1 MEIVEKIHDI
11 FLEEAKKS
19 PILMSDLASMERYIS
34 ESYTGRSLIELLQN
48 ADDACASK
56 LIIKEIRKQVYLVAN
71 NGRTFDERD
80 LEVLCRSGASTKH
93 RKNNTIG
100 YRGIGFKSVVNYS
113 NIVHLYS
120 GDIKATFS
128 KMLTQKEIPEAENV
142 PLIRIPHNFEGNEYI
157 KYIYEYL
164 RNEYTTI
171 FIFEVNN
178 NCLLDEIEMFDSSC
192 MLFLRNIKEI
202 IFDSKSRENVF
213 LTRNNQIED
222 NIKMVQLIGTED
234 NQNWLVYNDSK
245 NNVTDIA
252 FKYYDNETVMA
263 RDNEAVFHSFMPTNN
278 RVNIPLKINGD
289 FSTDPSRTKIV
300 LDTETTDTINNVVE
314 LFGKIIEPIWQKK
327 TDIYGII
334 NILGQASLDPLRTIK
349 GNTISDILV
358 EKIIK
363 KSQNIV
369 LLNNINLGGVFL
381 QPQWMTN
388 DDFKIICEI
397 NDIVGIGNEL
407 ELDIK
412 GIMKFAKLIGVHILN
427 IDIILNTMAKN
438 VLSKETRIGVLSE
451 IINRSRLG
459 LEKSTL
465 YNFNNANIISF
476 ESGVKSLNDYD
487 CKELVEE
494 SFNLAVIEKVDSKSF
509 VEQFYKKMGI
519 NYAFKFNDECEDS
532 YKKNN
537 LDLGVKRISKASNV
551 KKWRSVEENTIEIL
565 RGFDEIANVLDVAAQ
580 NVGYDI
586 EVITKDGTHKYFE
599 VKSVDNIGAPFS
611 MTNNEF
617 SAAVQ
622 YKEKYYLAIVNQSD
636 NYIEICFI
644 SDPINSLNMTK
655 RVTKW
660 EWYCNSYDGNYTKYI
675 V

>member
-80 LEVLCRSGASTKH
+80 LEALCRSGASTKH

-222 NIKMVQLIGTED
+222 NIKMVQLIGTE
-234 NQNWLVYNDSK
+234 
-245 NNVTDIA
+245 A
-252 FKYYDNETVMA
+252 
-263 RDNEAVFHSFMPTNN
+263 
-278 RVNIPLKINGD
+278 
-289 FSTDPSRTKIV
+289 
-300 LDTETTDTINNVVE
+300 
-314 LFGKIIEPIWQKK
+314 
-327 TDIYGII
+327 
-334 NILGQASLDPLRTIK
+334 
-349 GNTISDILV
+349 
-358 EKIIK
+358 
-363 KSQNIV
+363 
-369 LLNNINLGGVFL
+369 
-381 QPQWMTN
+381 
-388 DDFKIICEI
+388 
-397 NDIVGIGNEL
+397 
-407 ELDIK
+407 
-412 GIMKFAKLIGVHILN
+412 
-427 IDIILNTMAKN
+427 
-438 VLSKETRIGVLSE
+438 
-451 IINRSRLG
+451 
-459 LEKSTL
+459 
-465 YNFNNANIISF
+465 
-476 ESGVKSLNDYD
+476 
-487 CKELVEE
+487 
-494 SFNLAVIEKVDSKSF
+494 
-509 VEQFYKKMGI
+509 
-519 NYAFKFNDECEDS
+519 
-532 YKKNN
+532 
-537 LDLGVKRISKASNV
+537 
-551 KKWRSVEENTIEIL
+551 
-565 RGFDEIANVLDVAAQ
+565 
-580 NVGYDI
+580 
-586 EVITKDGTHKYFE
+586 
-599 VKSVDNIGAPFS
+599 
-611 MTNNEF
+611 
-617 SAAVQ
+617 
-622 YKEKYYLAIVNQSD
+622 
-636 NYIEICFI
+636 
-644 SDPINSLNMTK
+644 
-655 RVTKW
+655 
-660 EWYCNSYDGNYTKYI
+660 
-675 V
+675 

>member
-80 LEVLCRSGASTKH
+80 LEALCRSGASTKH

-263 RDNEAVFHSFMPTNN
+263 RENEAVFHSFMPTNN

-459 LEKSTL
+459 LEKVH
-465 YNFNNANIISF
+465 YII
-476 ESGVKSLNDYD
+476 LIM
-487 CKELVEE
+487 L
-494 SFNLAVIEKVDSKSF
+494 I
-509 VEQFYKKMGI
+509 
-519 NYAFKFNDECEDS
+519 
-532 YKKNN
+532 
-537 LDLGVKRISKASNV
+537 
-551 KKWRSVEENTIEIL
+551 
-565 RGFDEIANVLDVAAQ
+565 
-580 NVGYDI
+580 
-586 EVITKDGTHKYFE
+586 
-599 VKSVDNIGAPFS
+599 
-611 MTNNEF
+611 
-617 SAAVQ
+617 
-622 YKEKYYLAIVNQSD
+622 
-636 NYIEICFI
+636 
-644 SDPINSLNMTK
+644 
-655 RVTKW
+655 
-660 EWYCNSYDGNYTKYI
+660 
-675 V
+675 

>member
-80 LEVLCRSGASTKH
+80 LEALCRSGASTKH

-245 NNVTDIA
+245 NNVTDEN
-252 FKYYDNETVMA
+252 YM
-263 RDNEAVFHSFMPTNN
+263 
-278 RVNIPLKINGD
+278 
-289 FSTDPSRTKIV
+289 
-300 LDTETTDTINNVVE
+300 
-314 LFGKIIEPIWQKK
+314 GK
-327 TDIYGII
+327 TGI
-334 NILGQASLDPLRTIK
+334 RK
-349 GNTISDILV
+349 
-358 EKIIK
+358 
-363 KSQNIV
+363 
-369 LLNNINLGGVFL
+369 
-381 QPQWMTN
+381 
-388 DDFKIICEI
+388 
-397 NDIVGIGNEL
+397 
-407 ELDIK
+407 
-412 GIMKFAKLIGVHILN
+412 
-427 IDIILNTMAKN
+427 
-438 VLSKETRIGVLSE
+438 
-451 IINRSRLG
+451 
-459 LEKSTL
+459 
-465 YNFNNANIISF
+465 
-476 ESGVKSLNDYD
+476 
-487 CKELVEE
+487 
-494 SFNLAVIEKVDSKSF
+494 F
-509 VEQFYKKMGI
+509 VEY
-519 NYAFKFNDECEDS
+519 N
-532 YKKNN
+532 
-537 LDLGVKRISKASNV
+537 R
-551 KKWRSVEENTIEIL
+551 
-565 RGFDEIANVLDVAAQ
+565 
-580 NVGYDI
+580 
-586 EVITKDGTHKYFE
+586 
-599 VKSVDNIGAPFS
+599 
-611 MTNNEF
+611 
-617 SAAVQ
+617 
-622 YKEKYYLAIVNQSD
+622 
-636 NYIEICFI
+636 
-644 SDPINSLNMTK
+644 
-655 RVTKW
+655 
-660 EWYCNSYDGNYTKYI
+660 
-675 V
+675 

>member
-1 MEIVEKIHDI
+1 MEREILIKYDEINGSYEDACKNLINTLSEVEVETEYSLKRILELLKERDNQLKRNEIDEYKKKELLKAIWEYKIRCNKNDAEDRVANTLKLFTKDI
-11 FLEEAKKS
+11 YKDSFHFFLE
-19 PILMSDLASMERYIS
+19 
-34 ESYTGRSLIELLQN
+34 LIQN

-80 LEVLCRSGASTKH
+80 LEALCRSGASTKH

-263 RDNEAVFHSFMPTNN
+263 RENEAVFHSFMPTNN

-314 LFGKIIEPIWQKK
+314 LFGKIIEPI
-327 TDIYGII
+327 
-334 NILGQASLDPLRTIK
+334 
-349 GNTISDILV
+349 
-358 EKIIK
+358 
-363 KSQNIV
+363 
-369 LLNNINLGGVFL
+369 
-381 QPQWMTN
+381 
-388 DDFKIICEI
+388 
-397 NDIVGIGNEL
+397 
-407 ELDIK
+407 
-412 GIMKFAKLIGVHILN
+412 
-427 IDIILNTMAKN
+427 
-438 VLSKETRIGVLSE
+438 
-451 IINRSRLG
+451 
-459 LEKSTL
+459 
-465 YNFNNANIISF
+465 
-476 ESGVKSLNDYD
+476 
-487 CKELVEE
+487 
-494 SFNLAVIEKVDSKSF
+494 
-509 VEQFYKKMGI
+509 
-519 NYAFKFNDECEDS
+519 
-532 YKKNN
+532 
-537 LDLGVKRISKASNV
+537 
-551 KKWRSVEENTIEIL
+551 
-565 RGFDEIANVLDVAAQ
+565 
-580 NVGYDI
+580 
-586 EVITKDGTHKYFE
+586 
-599 VKSVDNIGAPFS
+599 
-611 MTNNEF
+611 
-617 SAAVQ
+617 
-622 YKEKYYLAIVNQSD
+622 
-636 NYIEICFI
+636 
-644 SDPINSLNMTK
+644 
-655 RVTKW
+655 
-660 EWYCNSYDGNYTKYI
+660 
-675 V
+675 

>member
-1 MEIVEKIHDI
+1 
-11 FLEEAKKS
+11 
-19 PILMSDLASMERYIS
+19 
-34 ESYTGRSLIELLQN
+34 
-48 ADDACASK
+48 
-56 LIIKEIRKQVYLVAN
+56 
-71 NGRTFDERD
+71 
-80 LEVLCRSGASTKH
+80 
-93 RKNNTIG
+93 
-100 YRGIGFKSVVNYS
+100 
-113 NIVHLYS
+113 
-120 GDIKATFS
+120 
-128 KMLTQKEIPEAENV
+128 
-142 PLIRIPHNFEGNEYI
+142 
-157 KYIYEYL
+157 
-164 RNEYTTI
+164 
-171 FIFEVNN
+171 
-178 NCLLDEIEMFDSSC
+178 
-192 MLFLRNIKEI
+192 
-202 IFDSKSRENVF
+202 
-213 LTRNNQIED
+213 
-222 NIKMVQLIGTED
+222 
-234 NQNWLVYNDSK
+234 
-245 NNVTDIA
+245 
-252 FKYYDNETVMA
+252 MA

-509 VEQFYKKMGI
+509 VEQFYKK
-519 NYAFKFNDECEDS
+519 
-532 YKKNN
+532 
-537 LDLGVKRISKASNV
+537 
-551 KKWRSVEENTIEIL
+551 
-565 RGFDEIANVLDVAAQ
+565 
-580 NVGYDI
+580 
-586 EVITKDGTHKYFE
+586 
-599 VKSVDNIGAPFS
+599 
-611 MTNNEF
+611 
-617 SAAVQ
+617 
-622 YKEKYYLAIVNQSD
+622 
-636 NYIEICFI
+636 
-644 SDPINSLNMTK
+644 
-655 RVTKW
+655 W
-660 EWYCNSYDGNYTKYI
+660 E
-675 V
+675 